1 MFYRDYEITNK
12 WWKKKLAINVNGK
25 EILFDNIDELIN
37 NKYESGEINDNDEF
51 LIRGM
56 LL

>member
-1 MFYRDYEITNK
+1 MT
-12 WWKKKLAINVNGK
+12 ANGQSGARQHK
-25 EILFDNIDELIN
+25 NCIENGFDNIDELIN
-37 NKYESGEINDNDEF
+37 NKYESGEIDDNDEF